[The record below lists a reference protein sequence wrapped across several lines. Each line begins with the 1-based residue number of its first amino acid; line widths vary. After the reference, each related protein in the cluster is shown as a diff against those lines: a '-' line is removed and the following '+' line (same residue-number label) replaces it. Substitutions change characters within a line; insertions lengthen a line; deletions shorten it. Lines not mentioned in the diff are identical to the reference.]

1 VDYYFESDTT
11 LGYEHQLEPGDE
23 HSTDEHSTAMETAR
37 GWELRYLDD
46 APLAID
52 SESATR
58 VGGNELERIGAA
70 PVRCND
76 GIARIAIAEA
86 TPERFAAV
94 REHFSGDLEIGV
106 VKATT
111 LASLLDAVS
120 VSGGP
125 FDSEPDATAAPAAPV
140 WGRSLERVLSAFDDE
155 ATRLHELRSQLQQL
169 GDEMAARETRV
180 QELESEIQQMQV
192 ERLRDQEA
200 ADRLRYELSDRDNR
214 LDRALAKTQELA
226 AVIQGGRLQ

>member
-11 LGYEHQLEPGDE
+11 LDYEHPLEQSDE
-23 HSTDEHSTAMETAR
+23 HSAAMETAR

-52 SESATR
+52 GESAAR
-58 VGGNELERIGAA
+58 VGGNELARIGAA
-70 PVRCND
+70 PVLCDD
-76 GIARIAIAEA
+76 GVARIAIAEA

-94 REHFSGDLEIGV
+94 REHFSGALEIGV
-106 VKATT
+106 VKTST
-111 LASLLDAVS
+111 LTSLLDAVS
-120 VSGGP
+120 VPEVSAA
-125 FDSEPDATAAPAAPV
+125 SETDMTAAPTAPM

-155 ATRLHELRSQLQQL
+155 ATRLNELRGQLQQV
-169 GDEMAARETRV
+169 GGEMAARETHV
-180 QELESEIQQMQV
+180 QELEAEIQRMQV

-200 ADRLRYELSDRDNR
+200 VDRLRHELSDRDNR

>member
-1 VDYYFESDTT
+1 VDYYFESDTKFDF
-11 LGYEHQLEPGDE
+11 EHQLEPGDD
-23 HSTDEHSTAMETAR
+23 HSAAMEMAR

-52 SESATR
+52 SESAAR
-58 VGGNELERIGAA
+58 VGGNELARIGAA
-70 PVRCND
+70 PVRCDD
-76 GIARIAIAEA
+76 GVARIAIAEA

-94 REHFSGDLEIGV
+94 REHFSGTLEIGV
-106 VKATT
+106 VKPST
-111 LASLLDAVS
+111 LASLLDAASVS
-120 VSGGP
+120 VVSS
-125 FDSEPDATAAPAAPV
+125 DDETDLTAAPTAPV

-155 ATRLHELRSQLQQL
+155 ATRLHELRGQLQQV
-169 GDEMAARETRV
+169 GGEMAARETRV
-180 QELESEIQQMQV
+180 QELESEIQRMQV

-200 ADRLRYELSDRDNR
+200 LDRLRHELSDRDSR

>member
-11 LGYEHQLEPGDE
+11 FDDGHELEHGGDE
-23 HSTDEHSTAMETAR
+23 HRAAMETAR

-58 VGGNELERIGAA
+58 VGGKELARIGAA
-70 PVRCND
+70 PVLCDD
-76 GIARIAIAEA
+76 GIGRIAIAQA

-94 REHFSGDLEIGV
+94 REHFSGALEIGV
-106 VKATT
+106 VKAST
-111 LASLLDAVS
+111 LASLLDAASVPAV
-120 VSGGP
+120 VSGDEADTTGG
-125 FDSEPDATAAPAAPV
+125 APVPV

-155 ATRLHELRSQLQQL
+155 ATRLHELRGQLQQV
-169 GDEMAARETRV
+169 GGEMAARETRV
-180 QELESEIQQMQV
+180 QELESEIQRMQV

-200 ADRLRYELSDRDNR
+200 VDRLRHELSDRDSR

>member
-1 VDYYFESDTT
+1 MDYYFESDTT
-11 LGYEHQLEPGDE
+11 FDYEHQLEQGDE
-23 HSTDEHSTAMETAR
+23 HSAAMEIAR

-52 SESATR
+52 GESATR
-58 VGGNELERIGAA
+58 VGGSELSRIGAA
-70 PVRCND
+70 PVLCDD

-94 REHFSGDLEIGV
+94 REHFSGALEIGV
-106 VKATT
+106 VKAST
-111 LASLLDAVS
+111 LASLLDAAS
-120 VSGGP
+120 VSSSGDETDVTGA
-125 FDSEPDATAAPAAPV
+125 ATAPV

-155 ATRLHELRSQLQQL
+155 ATRLNELRGQLQQV
-169 GDEMAARETRV
+169 GGEMAAREARV
-180 QELESEIQQMQV
+180 QELESEIQRMQV

-200 ADRLRYELSDRDNR
+200 VDRLRHELSDRDNR

>member
-11 LGYEHQLEPGDE
+11 LDFEHQLEPGDE
-23 HSTDEHSTAMETAR
+23 HGAAMETAR

-46 APLAID
+46 APLALD
-52 SESATR
+52 AEAAAR
-58 VGGNELERIGAA
+58 VGGNELARIGAV
-70 PVRCND
+70 PVRCDD
-76 GIARIAIAEA
+76 GVARIAIAEA

-94 REHFSGDLEIGV
+94 REHFSGGLEIGV
-106 VKATT
+106 VKTST
-111 LASLLDAVS
+111 LTSLLDAAS
-120 VSGGP
+120 VSAVTSG
-125 FDSEPDATAAPAAPV
+125 DEVDVTAAPNAPV

-155 ATRLHELRSQLQQL
+155 ATRLHELRSQLQQV
-169 GDEMAARETRV
+169 GGEMAARETRV
-180 QELESEIQQMQV
+180 QELESEIQRMQV

-200 ADRLRYELSDRDNR
+200 VDRLRHELSDRDNR